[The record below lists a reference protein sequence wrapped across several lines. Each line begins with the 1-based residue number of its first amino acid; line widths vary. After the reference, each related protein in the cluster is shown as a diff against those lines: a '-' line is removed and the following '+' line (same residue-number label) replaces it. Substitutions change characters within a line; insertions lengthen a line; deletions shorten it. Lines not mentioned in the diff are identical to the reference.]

1 MSAIAALET
10 IRVALGKY
18 SYKWRDSE
26 VLVQEDPAG
35 STLDNLALPGCKDD
49 SFMIRK
55 CYVEAEKLVWNR
67 AIFAPQTGV
76 ILSGQPGIGKFISS
90 VSPSSLQLET
100 FVGKTL
106 FIWFLLVRLLSMKQ
120 VVYFT

>member
-1 MSAIAALET
+1 
-10 IRVALGKY
+10 
-18 SYKWRDSE
+18 
-26 VLVQEDPAG
+26 
-35 STLDNLALPGCKDD
+35 
-49 SFMIRK
+49 MIRK
-55 CYVEAEKLVWNR
+55 CYVDAEKLVWNR
-67 AIFAPQTGV
+67 AIFAPKTGV

-120 VVYFT
+120 VVVLHIAGGGPIPQRCLHRLTSCGRFRSSRPSHWFETSNFHLVIIRP